1 MEIFH
6 MSEMKKE
13 ILEQF
18 IRLQGLLHR
27 YHTQHFM
34 EFGPLGNPHRGQ
46 GRVLSILKMKPEMS
60 QKELTYLLDMSKQ
73 GLAELLNKLEK
84 KGYIKREPVEEDRR
98 SFNIILTEEGAA
110 VAGEIDDN
118 PLDLDKVFDCLSD
131 EELAKLNEYLQ
142 RIIECLENQ
151 LPGDDN
157 DLRKQMMEKF
167 MEHYLHGKHEDDLS
181 VLFRGRF
188 PHGRGG
194 RKDDDDRKRTM
205 ERFMEHHLRGKHV
218 EDFSGLFEGRF
229 PHEWGGRIDDDD
241 RKEGR

>member
-1 MEIFH
+1 
-6 MSEMKKE
+6 MSETKKE
-13 ILEQF
+13 ILGQF

-46 GRVLSILKMKPEMS
+46 GRVLSILKLKPEIS

-98 SFNIILTEEGAA
+98 SFNIKLTEEGAA
-110 VAGEIDDN
+110 VAGEMGDM

-131 EELAKLNEYLQ
+131 EEQAKLHEYLL
-142 RIIECLENQ
+142 RIIECLEDQ

-157 DLRKQMMEKF
+157 DLRKQMMERF
-167 MEHYLHGKHEDDLS
+167 MEHYLHGKHEDDFS
-181 VLFRGRF
+181 GFFRSRF
-188 PHGRGG
+188 PYGWGG
-194 RKDDDDRKRTM
+194 RKDDDVRKQMM
-205 ERFMEHHLRGKHV
+205 ERFMENCLHGKHG
-218 EDFSGLFEGRF
+218 EDLSGFFEGRF
-229 PHEWGGRIDDDD
+229 PHGWGCREDNDD

>member
-1 MEIFH
+1 
-6 MSEMKKE
+6 MSEIKNE

-46 GRVLSILKMKPEMS
+46 GRVLSILKLKPEIS

-98 SFNIILTEEGAA
+98 SFNIKLTEEGAA
-110 VAGEIDDN
+110 VAGEIDDM

-131 EELAKLNEYLQ
+131 EELAKLYEYLK
-142 RIIECLENQ
+142 RIIECLEDQ
-151 LPGDDN
+151 LPGNDN
-157 DLRKQMMEKF
+157 DLRKQMMERF
-167 MEHYLHGKHEDDLS
+167 MEHYLHGKHRD
-181 VLFRGRF
+181 
-188 PHGRGG
+188 
-194 RKDDDDRKRTM
+194 
-205 ERFMEHHLRGKHV
+205 
-218 EDFSGLFEGRF
+218 DFSGLFGGRLPHGRDSRKGNGDRKQMMEMFVEHYLHGKHRDDFSGSFRGSF
-229 PHEWGGRIDDDD
+229 PNEWSSRIDDDE
-241 RKEGR
+241 RNKGR

>member
-1 MEIFH
+1 
-6 MSEMKKE
+6 MSEIKNE

-46 GRVLSILKMKPEMS
+46 GRVLSILKLKPEIS

-84 KGYIKREPVEEDRR
+84 KGYIKRELVEEDRR
-98 SFNIILTEEGAA
+98 SFNIKLTEEGAA
-110 VAGEIDDN
+110 VAGEIDDM
-118 PLDLDKVFDCLSD
+118 PLDLDKVFNCLSD
-131 EELAKLNEYLQ
+131 EELAKLYEYLQ
-142 RIIECLENQ
+142 RIIECLEDQ

-167 MEHYLHGKHEDDLS
+167 MEHYLHGKHEDDFS
-181 VLFRGRF
+181 VLFRGGL

-194 RKDDDDRKRTM
+194 RRDNDERKQIM
-205 ERFMEHHLRGKHV
+205 ERFIEHYHHGKHGD
-218 EDFSGLFEGRF
+218 DFSGSFRGSF
-229 PHEWGGRIDDDD
+229 PNEWSSRIDDDE
-241 RKEGR
+241 RNKGR

>member
-1 MEIFH
+1 
-6 MSEMKKE
+6 MSEIKNE

-46 GRVLSILKMKPEMS
+46 GRVLSILKLKPEIS

-84 KGYIKREPVEEDRR
+84 KGYIKRELVEEDRR
-98 SFNIILTEEGAA
+98 SFNIKLTEEGAA
-110 VAGEIDDN
+110 VAGEIDDM

-131 EELAKLNEYLQ
+131 EELAKLYEYLK
-142 RIIECLENQ
+142 RIIECLEDQ

-167 MEHYLHGKHEDDLS
+167 MEHYLHGKHGD
-181 VLFRGRF
+181 
-188 PHGRGG
+188 
-194 RKDDDDRKRTM
+194 
-205 ERFMEHHLRGKHV
+205 
-218 EDFSGLFEGRF
+218 DFSGLFEGRF
-229 PHEWGGRIDDDD
+229 PHGRGSRKGNDERKQMMEMFMEHYHHGKHGDDFSGSFRGSFPNEWSSRIDDDE
-241 RKEGR
+241 RNKGR

>member
-1 MEIFH
+1 
-6 MSEMKKE
+6 MSEIKNE
-13 ILEQF
+13 ILEQL

-46 GRVLSILKMKPEMS
+46 GRVLSILKLKPEIS

-98 SFNIILTEEGAA
+98 SFNIKLTEEGAA
-110 VAGEIDDN
+110 VAGEIDDM

-131 EELAKLNEYLQ
+131 EELAKLYEYLQ
-142 RIIECLENQ
+142 RIIKSLEDQ

-181 VLFRGRF
+181 VLFRGRL

-194 RKDDDDRKRTM
+194 KR
-205 ERFMEHHLRGKHV
+205 
-218 EDFSGLFEGRF
+218 
-229 PHEWGGRIDDDD
+229 
-241 RKEGR
+241 

>member
-1 MEIFH
+1 
-6 MSEMKKE
+6 MSEIKNE

-46 GRVLSILKMKPEMS
+46 GRVLSILKLKPEIS

-84 KGYIKREPVEEDRR
+84 KGYIKRELVEEDRR
-98 SFNIILTEEGAA
+98 SFNIKLTEEGAA
-110 VAGEIDDN
+110 VAGEIDDM
-118 PLDLDKVFDCLSD
+118 PLDLDKVFNCLSD
-131 EELAKLNEYLQ
+131 EELAKLYEYLQ
-142 RIIECLENQ
+142 RIIECLEDQ

-167 MEHYLHGKHEDDLS
+167 MEHYLHGKHEDDFS
-181 VLFRGRF
+181 VLFRGRL
-188 PHGRGG
+188 PHERGG
-194 RKDDDDRKRTM
+194 RRDNDERKQMM
-205 ERFMEHHLRGKHV
+205 ERFMEHYHHGKHGD
-218 EDFSGLFEGRF
+218 DFSGSFRGSF
-229 PHEWGGRIDDDD
+229 PNEWSSRIDDDE
-241 RKEGR
+241 RNKGR